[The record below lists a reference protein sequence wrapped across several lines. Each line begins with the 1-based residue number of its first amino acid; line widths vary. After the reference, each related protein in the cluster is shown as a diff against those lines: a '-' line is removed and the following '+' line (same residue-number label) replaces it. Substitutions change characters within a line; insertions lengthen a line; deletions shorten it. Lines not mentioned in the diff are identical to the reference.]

1 MDKPKLTILDHH
13 LLIEGVSCIGADG
26 TIFER
31 HDQIYLALNPAS
43 HKIKSDHDIDLY
55 TAILYCEQLDRR
67 ANTFLPSSALNFKI
81 LTTVFP
87 EAVEKQPDGSYKTKD
102 PDLREFLDLFGHYRT
117 DPGAQNTLPDVATG
131 KVIHYPTAMDFL
143 NLPRFSFPS
152 STFPPINVGQ
162 SRIELN
168 LFVEEKIDSERD
180 SLENLLEAGLLG
192 PSAQYSSESF
202 GKQLTGLEDPTALLE
217 LLDYFT
223 MMQNPASQE
232 ALFQNS
238 PFWIRGTDVRWALL
252 SGYLSE
258 MFVRD
263 AADKTIM
270 PDSVRAVQKC
280 L

>member
-1 MDKPKLTILDHH
+1 MTPKIYIQENH
-13 LLIEGVSCIGADG
+13 LAIEDISCIGADG
-26 TIFER
+26 AIFER
-31 HDQIYLALNPAS
+31 HDRIYAARNPAS
-43 HKIKSDHDIDLY
+43 HKIKSDHDVDLY
-55 TAILYCEQLDRR
+55 TTILYCEQLDRR
-67 ANTFLPSSALNFKI
+67 ANTVLPSSALNFKI

-102 PDLREFLDLFGHYRT
+102 PRLREYLDLFCHYRASS
-117 DPGAQNTLPDVATG
+117 GAQNTLPNVATG
-131 KVIHYPTAMDFL
+131 KVIHYPTIMDFL

-152 STFPPINVGQ
+152 ATFPPINEEQ
-162 SRIELN
+162 SRVELDIGD
-168 LFVEEKIDSERD
+168 EKD
-180 SLENLLEAGLLG
+180 SLEMVLVADILFPG
-192 PSAQYSSESF
+192 AQYMSESF

-238 PFWIRGTDVRWALL
+238 PFWSRGTDVRWALL

-263 AADKTIM
+263 AADENIM
-270 PDSVRAVQKC
+270 PDSVRAVQKV